1 MEGREPTAQ
10 EKSEITRKRNKLF
23 DIIKDLVV
31 WENTTNE
38 AVLNAARE
46 EIRKSWKE
54 TCELNKDCPEAAT
67 LFNPEKLPAFHD
79 PFAGGG
85 AIPLEAQRLGLESYA
100 SDLNPVPVM
109 INKAMIEI
117 PPLFAGNKP
126 VHPKDDTDI
135 SSSGSLVYTGAK
147 GLAEDVAYYG
157 SWMREE
163 AFKRI
168 GALYPP
174 VKITDRMIQERPDL
188 ACMKGESLTVIAYIW
203 VRTVASPNPAYKNV
217 QVPLASTFVL
227 SKKKGHEA
235 WNEPV
240 ISGNTYTFKV
250 HTGKYPKEAED
261 GTKVGSRD
269 GFKCLLSGTLLP
281 FDYLRDEGTANRI
294 NTRLMALVCEGTG
307 GRVYLSPDVIDVS
320 NIDKLT
326 PTWVPDSDTCGK
338 CRVNVG
344 LYGLTTWDKL
354 FTNRQLTAL
363 STFCDILPAAIRK
376 VEDDAAHHGMIAD
389 DIGIEQQGTGAKAY
403 AQAVGV
409 YLDFLIEQMLDHSSS
424 ICGWNSPNAQM
435 RSTFGRQAI
444 PMTWDY
450 AESNPF
456 SSSTGSFNN
465 MYIRMIES
473 FDGLSCMMRGFVNQ
487 CAAQSQKIS
496 LDKIISTDPP
506 YYDNIA
512 YADLSDFFYVWMRHN
527 LRDIYPSLFA
537 TMATPKDEEL
547 VATPYRQGGKEQAET
562 FFLNGMT
569 DVMTNLAALSHVAFP
584 VTIYYAFKQS
594 EIEGNSTLSTGWES
608 FLGAIL
614 KAGFMITGTW
624 PMRTEKPG
632 RMIEN
637 GTNALAS
644 SIVLVCRRRPQNAP
658 SIDRRSFIRE
668 LQKTMSAAIAE
679 MTQGSDD
686 TSPVAPVD
694 LSQAIIGPGMAV
706 FSKYK
711 EVLQADGSAMTVHEA
726 LRLIN
731 ASVGSEDDFDAR
743 TQFCIDWYK
752 ENSWEQGQYGQ
763 ADVLARAKATSVE
776 ALQQDLCVKA
786 GQGKLNLVKASD
798 YDEKDAEL
806 PRPGAST
813 WFILHLCISMFQKH
827 GTEGAGQVA
836 SLYPEKI
843 SELRTLCYRMY
854 TICERAGRM
863 EDAQSYNELMT
874 SWDGVEQN
882 AETTKKNKRI
892 PTLFDDVE

>member
-135 SSSGSLVYTGAK
+135 SSSGSVVYTGAK
-147 GLAEDVAYYG
+147 GLAEDIAYYG

-307 GRVYLSPDVIDVS
+307 GRVFLSPDVIDFS

-409 YLDFLIEQMLDHSSS
+409 YLSFVIDRGADAWSTIASWTPLRDTL
-424 ICGWNSPNAQM
+424 
-435 RSTFGRQAI
+435 RTTFGRQAI
-444 PMTWDY
+444 PMTWDF
-450 AESNPF
+450 AEANPL
-456 SSSTGSFNN
+456 SDSAGSFSGGVEWVQKA
-465 MYIRMIES
+465 IEL
-473 FDGLSCMMRGFVNQ
+473 FPCQNKGTGEQ
-487 CAAQSQKIS
+487 AAAQTQTIS
-496 LDKIISTDPP
+496 KGKVISTDPP
-506 YYDNIA
+506 YYHNIA

-537 TMATPKDEEL
+537 TMETPKDEEL

-569 DVMTNLAALSHVAFP
+569 DVMTNLASLSHVAFP
-584 VTIYYAFKQS
+584 VSIYYAFKQS
-594 EIEGNSTLSTGWES
+594 EIEGNSATSTGWEA
-608 FLGAIL
+608 FLGAVL
-614 KAGFMITGTW
+614 KAGFMLTGTW
-624 PMRTEKPG
+624 PIRTEGPG
-632 RMIEN
+632 RMISQ

-644 SIVLVCRRRPQNAP
+644 SIVLVCRLRSQNAP
-658 SIDRRSFIRE
+658 
-668 LQKTMSAAIAE
+668 
-679 MTQGSDD
+679 
-686 TSPVAPVD
+686 
-694 LSQAIIGPGMAV
+694 
-706 FSKYK
+706 
-711 EVLQADGSAMTVHEA
+711 
-726 LRLIN
+726 
-731 ASVGSEDDFDAR
+731 
-743 TQFCIDWYK
+743 
-752 ENSWEQGQYGQ
+752 
-763 ADVLARAKATSVE
+763 
-776 ALQQDLCVKA
+776 
-786 GQGKLNLVKASD
+786 
-798 YDEKDAEL
+798 
-806 PRPGAST
+806 
-813 WFILHLCISMFQKH
+813 
-827 GTEGAGQVA
+827 
-836 SLYPEKI
+836 
-843 SELRTLCYRMY
+843 
-854 TICERAGRM
+854 
-863 EDAQSYNELMT
+863 
-874 SWDGVEQN
+874 
-882 AETTKKNKRI
+882 
-892 PTLFDDVE
+892 